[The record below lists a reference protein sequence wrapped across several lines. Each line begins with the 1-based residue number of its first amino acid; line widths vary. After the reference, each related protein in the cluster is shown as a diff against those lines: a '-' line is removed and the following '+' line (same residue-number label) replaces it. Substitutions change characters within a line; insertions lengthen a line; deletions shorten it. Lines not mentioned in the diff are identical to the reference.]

1 MLLKYDY
8 IGDQIL
14 VNLPDNEYW
23 ELRFK
28 LFNDEG
34 CEDYNLYLIYRDKET
49 EIRETEYWTRG
60 RPALPYHAVGALY
73 EEIVVVISQRLAADP
88 TLKIIDI
95 KAIES
100 ELIKQKYEK
109 LWSEK
114 NYITIDSGGNW

>member
-49 EIRETEYWTRG
+49 EIRETEYWTQG